1 MTEELIT
8 SELRGRGGAFFPT
21 GRKWSFVPSK
31 EQLPKPHYLV
41 VNADESEPGSF
52 KDNEILSR
60 VPHRFIEGC
69 LITAHAI
76 DCDKVFVYI
85 RGEYSGP
92 YEILVAALEE
102 LKDRPEIRG
111 DVTIVVHRGAG
122 AYICGEETALL
133 ESLEGKRGQPRSK
146 PPFPAISGL
155 YASPTVVN
163 NVETITTVPPVI
175 AMGGAEYAKLG
186 VDEHARHARR
196 LGLRQRRERRQ
207 LRDRGRA
214 RRCATII
221 YDLGGGIPD
230 GRELKAVVPGGSST
244 VILTKDEID
253 VGYDFDS
260 LAQLRTAMGS
270 AGIVVLDDRCCIVQL
285 GIRFSEFYEHE
296 SCGKC
301 TPCRE
306 GTRWLTAILRKLE
319 DGRAIAGRPRPAA
332 RRLRPHQRQVPLPA
346 RRLGRDHRRELRRE
360 VPRRVPGAH
369 RRGRLPVRRRARRST
384 TCSRPIAMHAIRLRQ
399 LARGARMADAR
410 HRHDRRADRAGAE
423 GHRHGRDGRRR
434 RDRDPRLLLRAA
446 ARAAGRRLPH
456 VPRRGRRDAEA
467 PGRLH
472 AHARRTAWS

>member
-1 MTEELIT
+1 MTASGPTIVLGGTDEHDLTKLVEYEAAGGYKALAKARTMSAADVTEELLV
-8 SELRGRGGAFFPT
+8 SELRGRGGAFCAT

-31 EQLPKPHYLV
+31 DQIPNPHYLV

-52 KDNEILSR
+52 KDNEILAR

-76 DCDKVFVYI
+76 DSTNVFVYI

-163 NVETITTVPPVI
+163 NVETIASVAPI
-175 AMGGAEYAKLG
+175 IEMGGAEYAKLG
-186 VDEHARHARR
+186 VPNSRGTRVVSISGNVVNGGNYEIES
-196 LGLRQRRERRQ
+196 GISLRE
-207 LRDRGRA
+207 
-214 RRCATII
+214 II
-221 YDLGGGIPD
+221 YELGGGIPG
-230 GRELKAVVPGGSST
+230 GRALKAVVPGGSST

-260 LAQLRTAMGS
+260 LAQLHTAMGS

-319 DGRAIAGRPRPAA
+319 DGRATQPDLDLLLDVCDRINGKCLCPLGDSDAIIIASYVAKFREEFVAHIEEGGCPFGGASS
-332 RRLRPHQRQVPLPA
+332 L
-346 RRLGRDHRRELRRE
+346 DHVLAPIQMHTHSPVAE
-360 VPRRVPGAH
+360 VPA
-369 RRGRLPVRRRARRST
+369 
-384 TCSRPIAMHAIRLRQ
+384 
-399 LARGARMADAR
+399 
-410 HRHDRRADRAGAE
+410 
-423 GHRHGRDGRRR
+423 
-434 RDRDPRLLLRAA
+434 
-446 ARAAGRRLPH
+446 
-456 VPRRGRRDAEA
+456 
-467 PGRLH
+467 
-472 AHARRTAWS
+472 

>member
-1 MTEELIT
+1 MATEVQKIVLAGTDDHDLTKLAEYEAVGGYTALPKARAMTPQEVTEELIT

-31 EQLPKPHYLV
+31 EQIPKPHYLV

-69 LITAHAI
+69 LITAHSI
-76 DCDKVFVYI
+76 DSKHVFVYI

-92 YEILVAALEE
+92 YEILVNALEE

-163 NVETITTVPPVI
+163 NVETITTVPPI
-175 AMGGAEYAKLG
+175 MTMGGAEYAKLG
-186 VDEHARHARR
+186 VPNTRGTRVVSLSGNVVNGGNYEIAPGMTVRAIIDE
-196 LGLRQRRERRQ
+196 
-207 LRDRGRA
+207 
-214 RRCATII
+214 
-221 YDLGGGIPD
+221 LGGGIPD

-260 LAQLRTAMGS
+260 LGQLKTAMGS
-270 AGIVVLDDRCCIVQL
+270 AGIVVLDDRCCIV
-285 GIRFSEFYEHE
+285 
-296 SCGKC
+296 
-301 TPCRE
+301 
-306 GTRWLTAILRKLE
+306 
-319 DGRAIAGRPRPAA
+319 
-332 RRLRPHQRQVPLPA
+332 
-346 RRLGRDHRRELRRE
+346 
-360 VPRRVPGAH
+360 
-369 RRGRLPVRRRARRST
+369 
-384 TCSRPIAMHAIRLRQ
+384 
-399 LARGARMADAR
+399 
-410 HRHDRRADRAGAE
+410 
-423 GHRHGRDGRRR
+423 
-434 RDRDPRLLLRAA
+434 
-446 ARAAGRRLPH
+446 
-456 VPRRGRRDAEA
+456 
-467 PGRLH
+467 
-472 AHARRTAWS
+472 

>member
-1 MTEELIT
+1 MPPSIVLANATTSLAEYEATGGYTALAKARAMTPADVTEELIT
-8 SELRGRGGAFFPT
+8 SELRGRGGAFFPA

-31 EQLPKPHYLV
+31 DQLPKPHYLV
-41 VNADESEPGSF
+41 INADESEPGSF

-76 DCDKVFVYI
+76 DSTHVFVYI

-163 NVETITTVPPVI
+163 NVETIATVAPVI

-186 VDEHARHARR
+186 VPNT
-196 LGLRQRRERRQ
+196 
-207 LRDRGRA
+207 RGSRVVSLSGNVVNGGNYE
-214 RRCATII
+214 IEPGMSI
-221 YDLGGGIPD
+221 KELVYDLGGGIPD

-244 VILTKDEID
+244 VILTKEEID

-260 LAQLRTAMGS
+260 LTAARTAMGS

-285 GIRFSEFYEHE
+285 GIRWAEFYEHE

-319 DGRAIAGRPRPAA
+319 DGRATQADLDLLLDVCDRINGKCLCPLGDSDAIIIASYVAKFRAEFQA
-332 RRLRPHQRQVPLPA
+332 HI
-346 RRLGRDHRRELRRE
+346 DE
-360 VPRRVPGAH
+360 GACPF
-369 RRGRLPVRRRARRST
+369 GGESSLDGILA
-384 TCSRPIAMHAIRLRQ
+384 PIQMHAHLPEGKRL
-399 LARGARMADAR
+399 
-410 HRHDRRADRAGAE
+410 E
-423 GHRHGRDGRRR
+423 VTHG
-434 RDRDPRLLLRAA
+434 
-446 ARAAGRRLPH
+446 
-456 VPRRGRRDAEA
+456 
-467 PGRLH
+467 
-472 AHARRTAWS
+472 